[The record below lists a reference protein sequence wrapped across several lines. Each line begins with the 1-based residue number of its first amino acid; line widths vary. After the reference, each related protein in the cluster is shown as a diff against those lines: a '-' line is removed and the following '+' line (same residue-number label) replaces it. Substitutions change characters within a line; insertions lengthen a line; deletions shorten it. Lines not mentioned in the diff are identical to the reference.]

1 MKKYMKKIICTLALI
16 SFSSVAVSG
25 TAIDSTSYGE
35 KWPFT
40 VEKGV
45 VACLKNNSVIFIA
58 NKKEYALNGTA
69 SSQGYQPIEPIWKY
83 DVEFLAYQKQTA
95 ISEGKS
101 LEDIQKEM
109 GGTPRINI
117 GDVLTIGLK
126 LCD

>member
-1 MKKYMKKIICTLALI
+1 MKKVLSTLALMSI
-16 SFSSVAVSG
+16 SCFAVSG
-25 TAIDSTSYGE
+25 TAIDSASYGE

-40 VEKGV
+40 VESGV
-45 VACLKNNSVIFIA
+45 VACLKNNSVIFVA
-58 NKKEYALNGTA
+58 NNTEYALNGVA
-69 SSQGYQPIEPIWKY
+69 SSLGYQPLEPIWKY
-83 DVEFLAYQKQTA
+83 DVEFLAYQKEAA

-117 GDVLTIGLK
+117 GDILKTGLE